1 MYIHLFR
8 DLTLRYTYSS
18 TRNQRNIFQISGKLT
33 IKLPGK
39 NDENRPF
46 AKTRHNPSSTK
57 DFEYKIIILLVWS
70 IVTVRLLNN
79 VSFKK
84 LVK

>member
-46 AKTRHNPSSTK
+46 AKTRHNPRSTTE
-57 DFEYKIIILLVWS
+57 FEYKIVLLLVWW
-70 IVTVRLLNN
+70 IFTAGLLNN